1 MAVTNDVRPH
11 ASRLSML
18 VNHTKILVCDNRIT
32 NISEVAETLCYLLV
46 GTSEHASQTIEVSNH

>member
-1 MAVTNDVRPH
+1 MQ
-11 ASRLSML
+11 LSML